1 MTTES
6 GKARELMT
14 AAMRQEKIAGS
25 INNREGEITE
35 NSQVVLRRRY
45 LAKDRDGNVLEN
57 PDGMFRR
64 VARNLSEAELEY
76 GATQEERQAVEDEFH
91 DVMTHLEF
99 VPNSP
104 TLMNAGRELQ
114 QLSACFV
121 IPVEDTLDSIFS
133 QIKATALIHQSG
145 GGTGFSFARVRP
157 KGDLVGTTGGVASG
171 PVSFIGAFDGATE
184 VVKQGGTR
192 RGANMAI
199 LNVDHPDIMRF
210 IREKRDPTKLVNFN
224 VSVAVNEDFMKR
236 VRDGRSHDLIHPNTG
251 AVTNTLEAR
260 DVFREIV
267 ECAWETGDPG
277 IVFLDRINDENP
289 NPHLGRIES
298 TNPCV
303 TGDTMVY
310 TSGGMRRARK
320 LYEEQSRPE
329 VTVDSRRSGGHFNQA
344 STVFSSG
351 RKQVHRL
358 RTHEGYEVRLTAEH
372 RVMTNRGWVPA
383 QDLREGDEIHLL
395 DQGGGFGQHGSL
407 EMGQTLGWLIGDG
420 TLKSDG
426 AVLCFL
432 GRKREL
438 APEAAGPRRSYTIG
452 VVELESREESRA
464 SSSRFRKI
472 AAEYGLIPGS
482 KCRVPEHVMTGTRDM
497 QSGFLQGLFSADG
510 HVNLPDRRGA
520 GIHLTSISREMI
532 IDVQRVLLNLGI
544 ASRIYFDRRTD
555 GVKELPDGHGGSKE
569 YNTQAYHELVI
580 SRHNLDHYRD
590 SIGLLGEFKQ
600 GLLREALESYGD
612 EPKIETFTARFLE
625 LVPESEE
632 EVFDLTESVTH
643 SFVANGLVV
652 SNCGEQPLLPYESC
666 NLGSV
671 NLARMLHYT
680 EDDVEI
686 DWDRMERT
694 IRTGV
699 HMLDNV
705 IDMNRYPLEEIA
717 EMSRKT
723 RRIGLGLMGWADM
736 LVQLGIRYD
745 SQEALDLARD
755 VMRFIQQKTHA
766 ASTELATYRG
776 VYPAWEDSIYDPP
789 AGSGREA
796 VQMRNSA
803 PVTIAPTGTISIIAG
818 ASSGIEPLFALAYT
832 RNVMDNDRLVETNP
846 YFHAACRTHGF
857 GDQEMLEQVARTGTL
872 EGTDAPG
879 WARNIFRVSRD
890 IAPEWHVRMQ
900 AAFQAHTD
908 NSVSKTIN
916 LPHDATPDD
925 VERAYMLAYETG
937 CKGITVYRDGSKDR
951 QVLSTGQPDGAAA
964 GETQHAEA
972 RPRPRQMSGITER
985 FRTGHGNMYITVNF
999 DENCT
1004 PFEIFAALGKAGGCD
1019 SAQLEAVSRLASLGL
1034 RSGLDPW
1041 DIVTQLQ
1048 GITCCP
1054 AWDEGTLI
1062 RSAPDA
1068 MAHMLRRALGE
1079 RANGERA
1086 NGEREDTG
1094 YSRRRCP
1101 DCQSQVEF
1109 REGCEACTNPAC
1121 GWNKCE

>member
-6 GKARELMT
+6 GNARELMT
-14 AAMRQEKIAGS
+14 AAMRQEKIAGR

-145 GGTGFSFARVRP
+145 GGTGFSFTRVRP
-157 KGDLVGTTGGVASG
+157 EGDLVGTTGGVASG

-224 VSVAVNEDFMKR
+224 VSVAVNEEFMKR

-251 AVTNTLEAR
+251 AVTNTLKAR

-277 IVFLDRINDENP
+277 IVFLDRINEENP

-303 TGDTMVY
+303 TGDTLVY
-310 TSGGMRRARK
+310 TSGGMRRARD
-320 LYEEQSRPE
+320 LYEEQTAPDVVVDGRMSAKPTQTATPIFRTGSRP
-329 VTVDSRRSGGHFNQA
+329 VYLLATQD
-344 STVFSSG
+344 
-351 RKQVHRL
+351 
-358 RTHEGYEVRLTAEH
+358 GYDVRLTAEH
-372 RVMTNRGWVPA
+372 RVMTNRGWVAA
-383 QDLREGDEIHLL
+383 QDLEPGQEIHLL
-395 DQGGGFGQHGSL
+395 NREGGFGQHGSL
-407 EMGQTLGWLIGDG
+407 EMGQILGWLIGDG
-420 TLKSDG
+420 TLKQ
-426 AVLCFL
+426 
-432 GRKREL
+432 EL
-438 APEAAGPRRSYTIG
+438 APAFAGMMDRNVPEPTGYRHNYSIG
-452 VVELESREESRA
+452 VVNITGRNECRV
-464 SSSRFRKI
+464 SSSRFLRV
-472 AAEYGLIPGS
+472 AAEYGLIPGN
-482 KCRVPEHVMTGTRDM
+482 KHRVPEKVFTGTREM
-497 QSGFLQGLFSADG
+497 QAGFLSALFSADG
-510 HVNLPDRRGA
+510 HVNQPTSRGA
-520 GIHLTSISREMI
+520 GIHLTSISQQMI
-532 IDVQRVLLNLGI
+532 IDVQRLLLNFGI
-544 ASRIYFDRRTD
+544 ACRICFKRRPARTT
-555 GVKELPDGHGGSKE
+555 EMPDGHGGNAE
-569 YNTQAYHELVI
+569 YTAKAYHELVI
-580 SRHNLDHYRD
+580 ARENLIRFRMKIGFIDEFKR
-590 SIGLLGEFKQ
+590 GLLET
-600 GLLREALESYGD
+600 ALESHRD
-612 EPKIETFTARFLE
+612 EPRPETFTARFKE
-625 LVPESEE
+625 LVPEGIEE
-632 EVFDLTESVTH
+632 TYDLTESVTH
-643 SFVANGLVV
+643 SFIANGLVV

-723 RRIGLGLMGWADM
+723 RRIGLGPMGWADM

-745 SQEALDLARD
+745 SQEALDLARE
-755 VMRFIQQKTHA
+755 VMRFIQQKTHE

-776 VYPAWEDSIYDPP
+776 VYPAWEGSIYDPP
-789 AGSGREA
+789 TESGREA

-857 GDQEMLEQVARTGTL
+857 GGQEMLEQVARTGTL
-872 EGTDAPG
+872 EDTDAPG

-916 LPHDATPDD
+916 MPHDATRDD

-972 RPRPRQMSGITER
+972 RPRPRQMEGITER

-999 DENCT
+999 DQDSM

-1041 DIVTQLQ
+1041 DVVTQLQ

-1068 MAHMLRRALGE
+1068 MAHMLRRALGVE
-1079 RANGERA
+1079 PSGI
-1086 NGEREDTG
+1086 REDTG
-1094 YSRRRCP
+1094 YSRRSCP